1 MAQTKSGAKKT
12 SGKAKKASKKRE
24 KVNVTSL
31 LAEKLSDQP
40 VGRALSAI
48 DILYQ
53 ELDNIEIRLDL
64 LVTRVAILKK
74 RTEAL
79 KQGDFGTLNT
89 LLNTLGPDILA
100 PNHQSE
106 AASGQGDTSS
116 DHTSLDQEIE
126 WERLKILSETT
137 INDVLLTADTVVALE
152 SKAAAKLVEEG
163 VAEKTEPA
171 EPKDDA
177 KEEKKEAAEQKSE
190 DS

>member
-1 MAQTKSGAKKT
+1 MAQKKSGAKKT
-12 SGKAKKASKKRE
+12 SSKAKKASKKRE

-40 VGRALSAI
+40 VGQALSAI

-53 ELDNIEIRLDL
+53 ELDNMEIRLDL

-89 LLNTLGPDILA
+89 LLSTLGPDILA

-106 AASGQGDTSS
+106 AASGQGDAGSE
-116 DHTSLDQEIE
+116 HISLDQEIE

-137 INDVLLTADTVVALE
+137 INDVLLAADTVVALE

-171 EPKDDA
+171 KPKDDD
-177 KEEKKEAAEQKSE
+177 KEEKKEAAEHART
-190 DS
+190 

>member
-12 SGKAKKASKKRE
+12 SSKAKKASKKP
-24 KVNVTSL
+24 KKINVTSL
-31 LAEKLSDQP
+31 LADKLSDQP

-53 ELDNIEIRLDL
+53 ELDDMAIRLEL
-64 LVTRVAILKK
+64 LITRIAILKK

-89 LLNTLGPDILA
+89 LLSTLDLDILA
-100 PNHQSE
+100 ANHQSE
-106 AASGQGDTSS
+106 TVSREGDAGSDDAS
-116 DHTSLDQEIE
+116 LEQEIE
-126 WERLKILSETT
+126 WERLKIISETT
-137 INDVLLTADTVVALE
+137 INNVLLTADTVVSIE

>member
-1 MAQTKSGAKKT
+1 MAQTKSGSKKT

-53 ELDNIEIRLDL
+53 ELDNMELRLDL

-89 LLNTLGPDILA
+89 LLSTLGPDILA
-100 PNHQSE
+100 PNQR
-106 AASGQGDTSS
+106 SGVREGDAGSDDTHWNKKLNGNAWKSS
-116 DHTSLDQEIE
+116 Q
-126 WERLKILSETT
+126 RP
-137 INDVLLTADTVVALE
+137 N
-152 SKAAAKLVEEG
+152 
-163 VAEKTEPA
+163 
-171 EPKDDA
+171 
-177 KEEKKEAAEQKSE
+177 Q
-190 DS
+190 